1 MEKNNQER
9 LMTGLMVP
17 ACMEAEMKASAK
29 SIAAIIGAMNNGML
43 MSVPNWKEATGCFDL
58 SDISVLLSGIQ
69 SYERAETLAKHL
81 IDCFKDFVNDPSAP
95 AESERQMWQQKHCL
109 EMKLT
114 DDMAT
119 VFFSKINRILEK
131 HPLSPDSRAMHSLQQ
146 MMENMQP
153 KAASQPD
160 DTPPSEEAATPPT
173 QDIPLADEKLTALE
187 QRDTERL
194 HRYILQL
201 MQEKDSEGEYLVKTG
216 RQWYVIYRIA
226 TYEKI
231 VSCTCEKDFCNR
243 MARYNQYRVK
253 LIYENLKKGGQQF
266 PDGFDANTEL
276 EDTKYQKEEPLL
288 QMKAIALRFSWILK
302 QDGFKPVLFP

>member
-29 SIAAIIGAMNNGML
+29 SIAATIGAMNNGML

-58 SDISVLLSGIQ
+58 SDISVLLSGIE

-81 IDCFKDFVNDPSAP
+81 VDCFKDFVNDPSAP
-95 AESERQMWQQKHCL
+95 AESERQMWRQKHCL

-160 DTPPSEEAATPPT
+160 DTPPREEAATPPN
-173 QDIPLADEKLTALE
+173 QDIPLADENLTALE

-194 HRYILQL
+194 HRCILQL
-201 MQEKDSEGEYLVKTG
+201 MQEKDGEGKDLVG
-216 RQWYVIYRIA
+216 HERQWYIIY
-226 TYEKI
+226 YI
-231 VSCTCEKDFCNR
+231 VTAEGILTDNMKDFCER
-243 MARYNQYRVK
+243 MEPYNDHYRIKVNYK
-253 LIYENLKKGGQQF
+253 NIRRAKTTLPENFNLNTSLK
-266 PDGFDANTEL
+266 E
-276 EDTKYQKEEPLL
+276 TKYQKIDTLV
-288 QMKAIALRFSWILK
+288 QIRRIASRFSRILK
-302 QDGFKPVLFP
+302 EHGYYTKLFP